1 MSSAPKSNIPTPF
14 HDHARTRRRGVY
26 WVTPAMVLILYICVM
41 GVFFW
46 LQRIHDDSVMFVTI
60 DQEMRQQR
68 LIWVVLALSCVI
80 VISLLMLWRY
90 TRFRSA
96 AEAALIAETG
106 FRRAME
112 NSMST
117 GMRVLDMEGRIAY
130 VNPAFCRMI
139 GWNEADLIGRSPPFP
154 YWVPGRHEQHQHT
167 LDVLIDRKSTR
178 LNSSH

>member
-41 GVFFW
+41 AVFFW

-96 AEAALIAETG
+96 AEAA
-106 FRRAME
+106 
-112 NSMST
+112 
-117 GMRVLDMEGRIAY
+117 
-130 VNPAFCRMI
+130 
-139 GWNEADLIGRSPPFP
+139 
-154 YWVPGRHEQHQHT
+154 
-167 LDVLIDRKSTR
+167 
-178 LNSSH
+178 

>member
-1 MSSAPKSNIPTPF
+1 
-14 HDHARTRRRGVY
+14 
-26 WVTPAMVLILYICVM
+26 
-41 GVFFW
+41 
-46 LQRIHDDSVMFVTI
+46 MFVTI

-90 TRFRSA
+90 TRFRSS

-139 GWNEADLIGRSPPFP
+139 GWNAADLIGRSPPFP
-154 YWVPGRHEQHQHT
+154 YWVPGHAQ
-167 LDVLIDRKSTR
+167 
-178 LNSSH
+178 

>member
-1 MSSAPKSNIPTPF
+1 
-14 HDHARTRRRGVY
+14 
-26 WVTPAMVLILYICVM
+26 M
-41 GVFFW
+41 GAFFC
-46 LQRIHDDSVMFVTI
+46 LQRLHDEGVMFVTI
-60 DQEMRQQR
+60 DQEVRQQR
-68 LIWVVLALSCVI
+68 LILVGLALSCVI
-80 VISLLMLWRY
+80 IISLLMLWRY
-90 TRFRSA
+90 TRFRSS

-154 YWVPGRHEQHQHT
+154 YWVPGPHEPPQHPPT
-167 LDVLIDRKSTR
+167 DDLKSVG
-178 LNSSH
+178 